1 MSDKKL
7 LPLPADVVKLR
18 PVAQRAKEIEIDLAE
33 FDMLQAEVCVLRDAN
48 AALARD
54 RDRLA
59 AECEELR
66 AALKRSR
73 RAPRRQ

>member
-7 LPLPADVVKLR
+7 RPFPAEVVKLK
-18 PVAQRAKEIEIDLAE
+18 PVANPAKEIEIDLEE
-33 FDMLQAEVCVLRDAN
+33 FYLLQEEVCVLRDAN

-59 AECEELR
+59 TECDELR
-66 AALKRSR
+66 AALKRSH
-73 RAPRRQ
+73 RAWVGQ

>member
-7 LPLPADVVKLR
+7 RPLPADVVKLR
-18 PVAQRAKEIEIDLAE
+18 PVAKPANEIEIDLDE
-33 FDMLQAEVCVLRDAN
+33 LDLLQAEVCVLSDAN

-59 AECEELR
+59 AECDELR

>member
-7 LPLPADVVKLR
+7 LPRPADVVKLR

-59 AECEELR
+59 AECEELCRLEALASR
-66 AALKRSR
+66 AT
-73 RAPRRQ
+73 PQ